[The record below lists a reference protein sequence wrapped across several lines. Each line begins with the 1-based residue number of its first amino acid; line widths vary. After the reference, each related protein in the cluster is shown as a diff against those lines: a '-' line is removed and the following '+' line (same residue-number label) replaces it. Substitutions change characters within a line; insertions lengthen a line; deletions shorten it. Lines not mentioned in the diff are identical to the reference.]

1 MADKE
6 SVAMLIDTTTSKIQ
20 QLQQA
25 FSELE
30 SHNAFLLNLKWKQL
44 EEHFRGLEKSL
55 KTRFVEL
62 EAQEKE
68 FETKVTESQQLLEKK
83 EAVVLAKELA
93 SLDRLQQKRDAAF
106 SEILGK
112 RKACNANLEP
122 RLNTRVTK
130 SKLEESSKSKHDEKS
145 VVESKPCT
153 ELEIL
158 CKDMNVE
165 GLHKYIS
172 DNRKNL
178 TTIREE
184 VPIALRCA
192 KDPWDLV
199 LDSLKDFYSGDNL
212 VLDGKKDGNLLGMRR
227 TCLMLMESL
236 EQVTNSNK
244 NGEASDS
251 LSKSVFERAKGIAMG
266 WKPKLDLMDMDAS
279 NGNSL
284 EAHAFLQLIATFD
297 LISEFGKE
305 ELCKLVPAV
314 SRRRQ
319 TPELCRSLGLSQK
332 MPGVIDVLVNT
343 GRQIDAVNL
352 SYAFG
357 LTEKYAPV
365 PLLKSYLK
373 EVRKLS
379 NAKSG
384 SMSPG
389 AQNEMEERELSAL
402 KAVIKCIEEHK
413 LEDQYPV
420 DPLQKRVAQ
429 LEKAKADKR
438 RAVEAS
444 KPQSKRARANGS
456 IYTARVTAPYPEKS
470 FYQRA
475 TPERYPYPYGYPVE
489 THPPATIIGGA
500 PYTIS
505 PPHTAYYG
513 NGYQV
518 HYQPAPYIH

>member
-1 MADKE
+1 MADKD
-6 SVAMLIDTTTSKIQ
+6 SVAMLIDSTTSKIQ

-62 EAQEKE
+62 EAQERE
-68 FETKVTESQQLLEKK
+68 FETKLTESQQLIEER

-122 RLNTRVTK
+122 NLNTRVTK
-130 SKLEESSKSKHDEKS
+130 SKVEESSISKNDEKG
-145 VVESKPCT
+145 VIESKPCT

-158 CKDMNVE
+158 CRDMNVE

-178 TTIREE
+178 TVIREE
-184 VPIALRCA
+184 IPNALRCVQ
-192 KDPWDLV
+192 DPCGLV

-236 EQVTNSNK
+236 EQVRNTEKSRDEF
-244 NGEASDS
+244 G
-251 LSKSVFERAKGIAMG
+251 SKSVIKRAKGIALG

-284 EAHAFLQLIATFD
+284 EAHAFLQLVATFD
-297 LISEFGKE
+297 IVSEFGEE

-319 TPELCRSLGLSQK
+319 TPELCRSLGLSPK

-357 LTEKYAPV
+357 LTEQYAPV

-379 NAKSG
+379 NTRSG
-384 SMSPG
+384 SMTPG

-413 LEDQYPV
+413 LEDQYPI

-456 IYTARVTAPYPEKS
+456 IYTTRVTPPYSEKS

-475 TPERYPYPYGYPVE
+475 TPERYPYPYVYPVE
-489 THPPATIIGGA
+489 THHPTTVIGAA

-505 PPHTAYYG
+505 PPHTAYYA